1 MFNSVV
7 LDVVIGLV
15 FIYLLYSLFV
25 TIISELISSLLSLR
39 ARNLKEAIDRMLN
52 DEEPGNWWKRLWDTL
67 KLTKSPNNEV
77 VNAFYNNQE
86 IKYLGSSGVFK
97 HPSSFKAGS
106 FAKTIINLLANKEP
120 VTPEAMKA
128 KLDAG
133 DITITG
139 KSKDGADVVTKLDT
153 ETAEFIQGLWKDSQ
167 GDMEK
172 FKLLLEAWFDRTM
185 EHTIEWY
192 KRKIRLITFVLGFL
206 LAWFFYADTFVI
218 VKTLSVDKDARDKM
232 VSMANAYVE
241 NNKIA
246 VDTLKIT
253 NAAELNE
260 FTQKLDSLLI
270 IKKRLQGDITRANS
284 ILGIG
289 GFPPNLVKVRTEKT
303 SNTERVKKYT
313 PPIDRK
319 SLSCVDKKIS
329 NGTIDFS
336 IWKKIAYFFR
346 LFYNHFFGFLVTAI
360 AISLGAPFWFDLLNK
375 IMKLKTSQTEETPKK
390 KELTSSDSVSPL
402 NRVG

>member
-7 LDVVIGLV
+7 LDVVIGLI

-52 DEEPGNWWKRLWDTL
+52 DEEPGNWWKRLRDTL

-77 VNAFYNNQE
+77 VNAFYNNPE

-106 FAKTIINLLANKEP
+106 FVKTVISLIANKQP
-120 VTPEAMKA
+120 VTPELMKA

-139 KSKDGADVVTKLDT
+139 KSKDRADVVTKLDS
-153 ETAEFIQGLWKDSQ
+153 ETTEFIQGLWKDSQ

-192 KRKIRLITFVLGFL
+192 KRKIRVITFVLGFL
-206 LAWFFYADTFVI
+206 LAWFFCADTFVI

-270 IKKRLQGDITRANS
+270 IKKQLQGDITRANS

-289 GFPPNLVKVRTEKT
+289 GFPPDLVKVRTEII
-303 SNTERVKKYT
+303 SNTERVKIYT

-319 SLSCVDKKIS
+319 SLSCVDKNIS
-329 NGTIDFS
+329 NGKIDFS

-346 LFYNHFFGFLVTAI
+346 LFYYHFFGFLVTAI

-375 IMKLKTSQTEETPKK
+375 IMKLKTSQTGEIKK
-390 KELTSSDSVSPL
+390 K
-402 NRVG
+402 N